1 MARANPDIQSGSLDP
16 QEARHGETPLHI
28 AVALGRHELAQTLL
42 HGGADTNLLTKTGVT
57 AMDSAAGRGV
67 QWLPG
72 CRSETGAAQVV
83 ELLCNGGF
91 RERNL
96 VIASPLESGRNERG
110 IPKLQI
116 FFTGGE

>member
-1 MARANPDIQSGSLDP
+1 M
-16 QEARHGETPLHI
+16 
-28 AVALGRHELAQTLL
+28 
-42 HGGADTNLLTKTGVT
+42 TKTGVT

-116 FFTGGE
+116 FFYRGGVTSSPGMTWETKSLPHPFVF